1 MTNSIKV
8 KKMENS
14 IITSLFSFDI
24 TPYLKRV
31 EYKKGESIFN
41 GGEEIERL
49 VYIEKGSV
57 LCSSINE
64 EGEITALD
72 LVTIPTIFGE
82 LELLDIQ
89 KYTIFV
95 TSLTSC
101 SGYLIETKK
110 IKEKLLSDSVF
121 LIFLLKQS
129 AAKVYRINNRAA
141 INHTYSLKRRL
152 INYIL
157 DREENGL
164 YKENHTLCS
173 QFLSTSYRHLLLLF
187 STLEKEGYIKREER
201 GVYRI
206 INREKMERERI
217 D

>member
-1 MTNSIKV
+1 
-8 KKMENS
+8 MENN

-24 TPYLKRV
+24 IPYLKRV

-41 GGEEIERL
+41 GGEEIEKL
-49 VYIEKGSV
+49 VYIEKGTV

-64 EGEITALD
+64 EGETTALD

-95 TSLTSC
+95 TSLTFC
-101 SGYLIETKK
+101 SGYVIETKR

-121 LIFLLKQS
+121 LRFLLEQS
-129 AAKVYRINNRAA
+129 AAKINRINKTAA
-141 INHTYSLKRRL
+141 INNSYTLKRRL

-173 QFLSTSYRHLLLLF
+173 QFLLTSYRHLLLTF
-187 STLEKEGYIKREER
+187 STLEKEGYIKREEK

>member
-1 MTNSIKV
+1 
-8 KKMENS
+8 MENKN
-14 IITSLFSFDI
+14 IYSLFSFDI
-24 TPYLKRV
+24 TPFLKRV
-31 EYKKGESIFN
+31 EYKRGESIFN
-41 GGEEIERL
+41 GGEEIEKL
-49 VYIEKGSV
+49 VYIERGSV
-57 LCSSINE
+57 LCSSINDDAE
-64 EGEITALD
+64 TTALD

-89 KYTIFV
+89 KYTVFV
-95 TSLTSC
+95 TALSFC
-101 SGYLIETKK
+101 SGYVIETKK
-110 IKEKLLSDSVF
+110 IKERLLSDPVF
-121 LIFLLKQS
+121 LRFLLKQS
-129 AAKVYRINNRAA
+129 AAKVYRINQVTS

-164 YKENHTLCS
+164 YSENHTLCS
-173 QFLSTSYRHLLLLF
+173 QFLLTSYRHLLLTF

>member
-1 MTNSIKV
+1 
-8 KKMENS
+8 MENS
-14 IITSLFSFDI
+14 NITSLFSFDI
-24 TPYLKRV
+24 SSYLKKV
-31 EYKKGESIFN
+31 EYKKGENIFN
-41 GGEEIERL
+41 GGDEIEKL

-64 EGEITALD
+64 EGETTALD
-72 LVTIPTIFGE
+72 LVTVPTIFGE
-82 LELLDIQ
+82 LELLEIQ
-89 KYTIFV
+89 KYSSFV
-95 TSLTSC
+95 TSLTNC
-101 SGYLIETKK
+101 SGYLIETKR

-121 LIFLLKQS
+121 LRFLLEQS
-129 AAKVYRINNRAA
+129 AAKIYRINRITA
-141 INHTYSLKRRL
+141 INHSYSLKRRL

-157 DREENGL
+157 EREENGL

-173 QFLSTSYRHLLLLF
+173 QFLLTSYRHLLLTF
-187 STLEKEGYIKREER
+187 STLEKEGYIKREEK